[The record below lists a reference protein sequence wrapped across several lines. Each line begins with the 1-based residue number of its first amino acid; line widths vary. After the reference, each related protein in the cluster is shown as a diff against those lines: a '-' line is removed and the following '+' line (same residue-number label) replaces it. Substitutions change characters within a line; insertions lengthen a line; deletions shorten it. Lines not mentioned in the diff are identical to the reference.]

1 MQTDEKLN
9 GLDLADYKAMELE
22 TTNQI
27 RSAEVMIA
35 TSQILLTEAIRCIKV
50 LGGLTIEE
58 EDAKAKKLREND
70 TNPNEPDTE

>member
-50 LGGLTIEE
+50 LGGKTIDEE
-58 EDAKAKKLREND
+58 EKQDKKERDKIAK
-70 TNPNEPDTE
+70 TQTG

>member
-1 MQTDEKLN
+1 MKQEKIIGKL
-9 GLDLADYKAMELE
+9 GLMDWKNVESKALTQIIEARAQLE
-22 TTNQI
+22 ISLVLFKHAQKY
-27 RSAEVMIA
+27 
-35 TSQILLTEAIRCIKV
+35 IKE